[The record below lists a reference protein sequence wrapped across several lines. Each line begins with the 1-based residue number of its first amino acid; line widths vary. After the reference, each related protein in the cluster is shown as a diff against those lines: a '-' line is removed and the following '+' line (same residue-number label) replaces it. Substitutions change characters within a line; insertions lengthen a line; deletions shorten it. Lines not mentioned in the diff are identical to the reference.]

1 LSGKDERTPRT
12 EKAVAEEGA
21 PSPPRG
27 RVLALDVGEV
37 RIGVALSDPDRTVA
51 LPAGTILVRG
61 APQDLKAVA
70 ALVREH
76 DAVEVVVG
84 HPVSLSGERGPAAH
98 RAEEFAAGIRAV
110 LDVPVHLQDER
121 LTTVE
126 AGRALRSAGA
136 SSRTARRAVD
146 QAAASLILRAYLER
160 TRG

>member
-1 LSGKDERTPRT
+1 VT
-12 EKAVAEEGA
+12 EDGA

-37 RIGVALSDPDRTVA
+37 RIGIALSDPDRTVA
-51 LPAGTILVRG
+51 LPAGTIVVRG
-61 APQDLKAVA
+61 APHDLKAVA

-84 HPVSLSGERGPAAH
+84 HPVSLSGQRGAAAH
-98 RAEEFAAGIRAV
+98 RAEGFAAGLRAA

-126 AGRALRSAGA
+126 AGRDLRSAGA
-136 SSRTARRAVD
+136 SGREARQAVD

>member
-1 LSGKDERTPRT
+1 M
-12 EKAVAEEGA
+12 
-21 PSPPRG
+21 
-27 RVLALDVGEV
+27 LALDVGEV

-51 LPAGTILVRG
+51 LPAGTIVVRG

-110 LDVPVHLQDER
+110 LDMPVHLQDER

-126 AGRALRSAGA
+126 AGRDLRNAGA
-136 SSRTARRAVD
+136 SSRQARRSVD

>member
-1 LSGKDERTPRT
+1 
-12 EKAVAEEGA
+12 
-21 PSPPRG
+21 
-27 RVLALDVGEV
+27 VLALDVGEV

>member
-1 LSGKDERTPRT
+1 
-12 EKAVAEEGA
+12 
-21 PSPPRG
+21 
-27 RVLALDVGEV
+27 VLALDIGEV

-51 LPAGTILVRG
+51 LPAGTIVVRG

-70 ALVREH
+70 AMVREQ
-76 DAVEVVVG
+76 DAAEVVVG
-84 HPVSLSGERGPAAH
+84 HPVSLSGKRGAAAH
-98 RAEEFAAGIRAV
+98 RAEEFAAGLRAV
-110 LDVPVHLQDER
+110 LDVPVYLQDER

-136 SSRTARRAVD
+136 SSRAARRAVD